1 MESIYYV
8 LCWHCHRRCK
18 HCYEDRFRPY
28 VREELESVVAE
39 AERNAPRIIAN
50 LPARM
55 TYLERVEPDAFA
67 GGALSHSDDVFVERV
82 GRIIISGGDVMTEPV
97 RERVLYPTLQAI
109 RDKYRDQGGVRVVV
123 QTTGDL
129 LTPKIVDELLALGVW
144 TISVSGM
151 DDFHVGM
158 EGSKRQ
164 KLIDDLLAM
173 FHAAGMENSSVFAA
187 RRLKDGSGPALYNM
201 FGATEDAWIGK
212 LWPRGRAWQNG
223 LSTATIE
230 DNFCNAWSGGL
241 NFLNYEQAGSE
252 VSIDPT
258 GDVYPCCLK
267 TAHPLGNL
275 TEEPLLEML
284 DSLREHP
291 ALQAINAGAPE
302 KMGLSHGWSEARFL
316 EASRTTSPDGTPYEN
331 LCIGCDR
338 FHEEV
343 LGKVLDGLYRERR
356 AQRHGVLARSRE
368 EDATTP
374 VTVSC
379 AATAAHS

>member
-1 MESIYYV
+1 MQRMDWNKQVCHSEAVMESIYYV

-18 HCYEDRFRPY
+18 HCYEERFRPY
-28 VREELESVVAE
+28 VRDELEAVVAE
-39 AERNAPRIIAN
+39 AVRNAPRIIAN
-50 LPARM
+50 LPARLS
-55 TYLERVEPDAFA
+55 YVEDGQERA
-67 GGALSHSDDVFVERV
+67 
-82 GRIIISGGDVMTEPV
+82 GRIILSGGDVLTEPV

-109 RDKYRDQGGVRVVV
+109 RDKYREQGGVRVIV

-129 LTPKIVDELLALGVW
+129 LTPKILDELLALGVN
-144 TISVSGM
+144 TVSIAGM
-151 DDFHVGM
+151 DDYHVGM
-158 EGSKRQ
+158 EGDKRQ
-164 KLIDDLLAM
+164 KLIDKLLAM
-173 FHAAGMENSSVFAA
+173 FQAAGLQNSALFAA
-187 RRLKDGSGPALYNM
+187 RRLEEGTGPAYFNM

-223 LSTATIE
+223 LSTATLA

-241 NFLNYEQAGSE
+241 NFLNHGQAGSE

-275 TEEPLLEML
+275 TEEPLLEIL
-284 DSLREHP
+284 DHVASQP
-291 ALQAINAGAPE
+291 AIQAINAGAPE
-302 KMGLSHGWSEARFL
+302 KMGLAHGWSEARFL
-316 EASRTTSPDGTPYEN
+316 EASRTTSPDGKPYQN

-356 AQRHGVLARSRE
+356 ARRHGVLARSGADTAGQE
-368 EDATTP
+368 SATCT
-374 VTVSC
+374 
-379 AATAAHS
+379 ATATHS

>member
-18 HCYEDRFRPY
+18 HCYEERFRPY
-28 VREELESVVAE
+28 VRDELAAVVAE
-39 AERNAPRIIAN
+39 AVRNAPRIIAN
-50 LPARM
+50 LPARLS
-55 TYLERVEPDAFA
+55 YVED
-67 GGALSHSDDVFVERV
+67 GVERA
-82 GRIIISGGDVMTEPV
+82 GRIILSGGDVLTEPV
-97 RERVLYPTLQAI
+97 RERVLYPTLQVI
-109 RDKYRDQGGVRVVV
+109 RDKYREQGGVRVIV

-129 LTPKIVDELLALGVW
+129 LTPKILDELLTLGVN
-144 TISVSGM
+144 TVSIAGM
-151 DDFHVGM
+151 DDYHVGM
-158 EGSKRQ
+158 EGDKRQ
-164 KLIDDLLAM
+164 KLIDKLLAM
-173 FHAAGMENSSVFAA
+173 FQAAGLQNSALFAA
-187 RRLKDGSGPALYNM
+187 RRLEDGTGPAYFNM

-223 LSTATIE
+223 LSTATLE

-241 NFLNYEQAGSE
+241 NFLNHGQAGSE

-275 TEEPLLEML
+275 TEEPLLEIL
-284 DSLREHP
+284 DHLASQP
-291 ALQAINAGAPE
+291 AIQAINAGAPE
-302 KMGLSHGWSEARFL
+302 KMGLAHGWSEARFL
-316 EASRTTSPDGTPYEN
+316 EASHTTSPDGRPYQN

-356 AQRHGVLARSRE
+356 ARRHGVLARSGADTADQE
-368 EDATTP
+368 SATCT
-374 VTVSC
+374 
-379 AATAAHS
+379 ATATHS

>member
-1 MESIYYV
+1 MQRMDWNNQVCHSEAVMESIYYV

-18 HCYEDRFRPY
+18 HCYEERFRPY
-28 VREELESVVAE
+28 VRDELAAVVAE
-39 AERNAPRIIAN
+39 AVRNAPRIIAN
-50 LPARM
+50 LPARLS
-55 TYLERVEPDAFA
+55 YVED
-67 GGALSHSDDVFVERV
+67 GVERA
-82 GRIIISGGDVMTEPV
+82 GRIILSGGDVLTEPV

-109 RDKYRDQGGVRVVV
+109 RDKYREQGGVRVIV

-129 LTPKIVDELLALGVW
+129 LTPKILDELLALGVN
-144 TISVSGM
+144 TISVAGM
-151 DDFHVGM
+151 DDYHVGM
-158 EGSKRQ
+158 EGDKRQ
-164 KLIDDLLAM
+164 KLIDKLLAM
-173 FHAAGMENSSVFAA
+173 FQAAGLQNSALFAA
-187 RRLKDGSGPALYNM
+187 RRLEDGTGPAYFNM

-223 LSTATIE
+223 LSTATLE

-241 NFLNYEQAGSE
+241 NFLNHGQAGSE

-275 TEEPLLEML
+275 TEEPLLEIL
-284 DSLREHP
+284 DHLASQP
-291 ALQAINAGAPE
+291 AIQAINAGAPE
-302 KMGLSHGWSEARFL
+302 KMGLAHGWSEARFL
-316 EASRTTSPDGTPYEN
+316 EASHTTSPDGRPYQN

-356 AQRHGVLARSRE
+356 ARRHGVLARSGA
-368 EDATTP
+368 DTADQVSAT
-374 VTVSC
+374 C
-379 AATAAHS
+379 TAMASHS

>member
-1 MESIYYV
+1 MQRMDWNNQVCHSEAVMESIYYV

-18 HCYEDRFRPY
+18 HCYEERFRPY
-28 VREELESVVAE
+28 VRDELAAVVAE
-39 AERNAPRIIAN
+39 AVRNAPRIIAN
-50 LPARM
+50 LPARLS
-55 TYLERVEPDAFA
+55 YVED
-67 GGALSHSDDVFVERV
+67 GVERA
-82 GRIIISGGDVMTEPV
+82 GRIILSGGDVLTEPV

-109 RDKYRDQGGVRVVV
+109 RDKYREQGGVRVIV

-129 LTPKIVDELLALGVW
+129 LTPKILDELLALGVN
-144 TISVSGM
+144 TISVAGM
-151 DDFHVGM
+151 DDYHVGM
-158 EGSKRQ
+158 EGDKRQ
-164 KLIDDLLAM
+164 KLIDKLLAM
-173 FHAAGMENSSVFAA
+173 FQAAGLQNSALFAA
-187 RRLKDGSGPALYNM
+187 RRLEDGTGPAYFNM

-223 LSTATIE
+223 LSTATLE

-241 NFLNYEQAGSE
+241 NFLNHGQAGSE

-275 TEEPLLEML
+275 TEEPLLEIL
-284 DSLREHP
+284 DHLASQP
-291 ALQAINAGAPE
+291 AIQAINAGAPE
-302 KMGLSHGWSEARFL
+302 KMGLAHGWSEARFL
-316 EASRTTSPDGTPYEN
+316 EASHTTTPDGRPYQN

-356 AQRHGVLARSRE
+356 ARRHGVLARSGA
-368 EDATTP
+368 DTADQVSAT
-374 VTVSC
+374 C
-379 AATAAHS
+379 TAMASHS

>member
-1 MESIYYV
+1 MRLTDWNNQVCHSEAVMESIYYV

-28 VREELESVVAE
+28 VRDELESVVAE
-39 AERNAPRIIAN
+39 AVRNAPRIIAN
-50 LPARM
+50 LPARL
-55 TYLERVEPDAFA
+55 TYFED
-67 GGALSHSDDVFVERV
+67 GVERA
-82 GRIIISGGDVMTEPV
+82 GRIILSGGDVLTEPV
-97 RERVLYPTLQAI
+97 RERALYPTLQAI
-109 RDKYRDQGGVRVVV
+109 RDKYREQGGVRVIV

-129 LTPKIVDELLALGVW
+129 LTAKILDELLALGVN
-144 TISVSGM
+144 TVSIAGM
-151 DDFHVGM
+151 DDYHVGM
-158 EGSKRQ
+158 EGDKRQ
-164 KLIDDLLAM
+164 KLIDKLLAM
-173 FHAAGMENSSVFAA
+173 FHAAGLRNSALFAS
-187 RRLKDGSGPALYNM
+187 RRLEDGTGPAYFNM

-223 LSTATIE
+223 LSTATLE

-241 NFLNYEQAGSE
+241 NFLNHGQAGSE

-275 TEEPLLEML
+275 TQEPLLEIL
-284 DSLREHP
+284 DHLASQP
-291 ALQAINAGAPE
+291 AIQAINAGAPE
-302 KMGLSHGWSEARFL
+302 KMGLAHGWSEERFL
-316 EASRTTSPDGTPYEN
+316 EASHTTSPDGRPYQN

-356 AQRHGVLARSRE
+356 ARRHGVLARSAAEASE
-368 EDATTP
+368 EVSSACSP
-374 VTVSC
+374 VALNS
-379 AATAAHS
+379 

>member
-8 LCWHCHRRCK
+8 LCGHCHRRCK

-28 VREELESVVAE
+28 VRDELESVVAE

-50 LPARM
+50 LPETM
-55 TYLERVEPDAFA
+55 IYLDRNKDTGQVLEM
-67 GGALSHSDDVFVERV
+67 V
-82 GRIIISGGDVMTEPV
+82 GKIIISGGDVMTEPV
-97 RERVLYPTLQAI
+97 RERVLYPTLAAI
-109 RDKYRDQGGVRVVV
+109 RAKYETVGGVRVVV

-129 LTPKIVDELLALGVW
+129 LTAKIIDELVALGVA

-158 EGSKRQ
+158 EGKKRQ
-164 KLIDDLLAM
+164 QLIDSLVAM
-173 FHAAGMENSSVFAA
+173 FDAAGVVSSAIFAKEK
-187 RRLKDGSGPALYNM
+187 LGDGTGPVAYNM

-223 LSTATIE
+223 LSTATLK

-241 NFLNYEQAGSE
+241 NFLKYGQAGSE

-275 TEEPLLEML
+275 VEEPLLEIL
-284 DSLREHP
+284 DDLASHP
-291 ALQAINAGAPE
+291 AIKAINAGKPE
-302 KMGLSHGWSEARFL
+302 QMGLESGWSEAKFL
-316 EASRTTSPDGTPYEN
+316 EESRTTSPDGRAYQN

-343 LGKVLDGLYRERR
+343 LGEVLDERFRERR
-356 AQRHGVLARSRE
+356 AKRRGILARSINPVDGSSE
-368 EDATTP
+368 NAP
-374 VTVSC
+374 VTN
-379 AATAAHS
+379 HS